1 MKFLKKLFIVFIWI
15 FLLNIFVMLAYGFFY
30 EDDANKLKDML
41 TYKFKFHTRTIA
53 KTSLEYNKFNDA
65 QNVVSKNNISIKLT
79 DINYD
84 KTSGNLK
91 LNFDFYTNDK
101 QNFDRNIGTIL
112 RIYDDNNLF
121 YNSLLGNL
129 STENKE
135 FLLEEKKYKNLDD
148 SFLDESS
155 NFEIMDS
162 EQGYCK
168 KVEINLNLGKDYQI
182 LNALNIEF
190 QDFMYRTVDE
200 FLAHRAIEPLGEF
213 KFIIN
218 F

>member
-1 MKFLKKLFIVFIWI
+1 MKFLKKLFIVLIWI

-30 EDDANKLKDML
+30 ENDASKLKEVAV
-41 TYKFKFHTRTIA
+41 YKFRFHTRTIA
-53 KTSLEYNKFNDA
+53 KTSLEYDKFNDA
-65 QNVVSKNNISIKLT
+65 QNVVSKNNISIKLA
-79 DINYD
+79 DINYE
-84 KTSGNLK
+84 KASGNLK
-91 LNFDFYTNDK
+91 LNFEFYTNDK

-121 YNSLLGNL
+121 YNFSLGNL

-135 FLLEEKKYKNLDD
+135 LLLEEKKYKELDD
-148 SFLDESS
+148 SLLDESS

-190 QDFMYRTVDE
+190 QDFTYRTEDE
-200 FLAHRAIEPLGEF
+200 FLVHRAIEPMGEY
-213 KFIIN
+213 KFIVN